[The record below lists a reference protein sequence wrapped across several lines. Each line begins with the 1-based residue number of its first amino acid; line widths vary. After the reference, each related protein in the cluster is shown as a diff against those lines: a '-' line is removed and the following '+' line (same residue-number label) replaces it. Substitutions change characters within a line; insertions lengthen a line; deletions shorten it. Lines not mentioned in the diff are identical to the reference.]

1 MNTYPNPIIVI
12 GLGEL
17 GSVFA
22 RGFLKSGY
30 PVYPVTRQMSIET
43 VAQAI
48 PNPTA
53 VLVAVGEND
62 LHPVLEK
69 LPECWKNDVIL
80 IQNEL
85 LPKDWLMHQI
95 ETPTVISVWFEKK
108 KGMDSKVVLPSPIWG
123 PHARLV
129 FDALATLDLPS
140 YLVDSIEEMSYEL
153 VRKNLYILTT
163 NIAGLELPEGA
174 TVEMLAN
181 DYPEWMNAVAEDIL
195 NIQTAL
201 TGIEWEKESLIDG
214 MLEAFNG
221 DPQHK
226 CKGRSA
232 PARLQRALNIAKE
245 KGLEVPTLEQIAQ
258 KHL

>member
-1 MNTYPNPIIVI
+1 
-12 GLGEL
+12 
-17 GSVFA
+17 
-22 RGFLKSGY
+22 
-30 PVYPVTRQMSIET
+30 
-43 VAQAI
+43 
-48 PNPTA
+48 
-53 VLVAVGEND
+53 
-62 LHPVLEK
+62 
-69 LPECWKNDVIL
+69 
-80 IQNEL
+80 
-85 LPKDWLMHQI
+85 
-95 ETPTVISVWFEKK
+95 
-108 KGMDSKVVLPSPIWG
+108 MDSKVVLPSPIWS

-129 FDALATLDLPS
+129 FDALVTLDLPS
-140 YLVDSIEEMSYEL
+140 YLVDSIEEMTYEL

-174 TVEMLAN
+174 TVERLAN
-181 DYPEWMNAVAEDIL
+181 DYSDLMNAVAEDVLI
-195 NIQTAL
+195 IQSAL

-245 KGLEVPTLEQIAQ
+245 KSLEVPTLEKIAQ

>member
-12 GLGEL
+12 GMGEL

-30 PVYPVTRQMSIET
+30 PVYPITRQMSIDT
-43 VAQAI
+43 VAQEI
-48 PNPTA
+48 PHPTA

-62 LHPVLEK
+62 LHPVLEQM
-69 LPECWKNDVIL
+69 PEAWKNDLIL

-85 LPKDWLMHQI
+85 LPKDWQMHQI

-108 KGMDSKVVLPSPIWG
+108 KGMDSKVVLPSPIWS

-140 YLVDSIEEMSYEL
+140 YLVDSIEEMTYEL

-174 TVEMLAN
+174 TVERLAN
-181 DYPEWMNAVAEDIL
+181 DYSDLMNTVAEDVL
-195 NIQTAL
+195 SIQSAL
-201 TGIEWEKESLIDG
+201 TGIKWEKESLIDG

-245 KGLEVPTLEQIAQ
+245 KSLEVPTLEKIAQ